1 MDLTTPTE
9 KNMADKK
16 SFWKSLKDYN
26 NDPEFLKAKTNEFVE
41 GVTDDFSPEEM
52 KGLSRRKFLALVTA
66 STAFTAAAC
75 TDYPDKG
82 EIIPYTKRPQN
93 VLPGKA
99 NFYASTDNSGNP
111 ILVKTREGRP
121 IKIDGNPEHPISKG
135 KVSNLTQASIM
146 NLYDP
151 TRLKSPLHDKRKTS
165 WKKADFN
172 IVEALDLAK
181 GTEKKI
187 AILTHKI
194 NSPGTIRVLKDFKE
208 KYPTAEVYSYDLFND
223 NNRVNAWK
231 KCYGTLNIPSI
242 KLDKAKIILALE
254 SDFLAR
260 EGDTTENIRL
270 FTDGRDVMKSSDFNR
285 LYVAEGGMSLTGMN
299 SDYRIRVRPDFQFE
313 FVMALL
319 NEFVNVQNISALQ
332 LDGGIISELK
342 KYSLDQIISKHE
354 ISKEKIEYLVN
365 DLKKSTG
372 KSIVCAG
379 DTLPEDV
386 HVAVNLLN
394 EVLGNKP
401 VYDFEKS
408 FVRVDEEIVNKNLNE
423 LVESLNNSEV
433 EVLINLDTNPVYH
446 LAPEYKFEE
455 AITKANTVVT
465 FCETSNETSEISNF
479 VLPINHDLESWNYFR
494 TRNNVVNLQQP
505 VIAPLYD
512 TRQTE
517 SILLTWI
524 EGSTEYFNQ
533 DIYHKYIRAA
543 FEEDVYKISNSAASY
558 DSYWYSVLH
567 DGFVKTKNSVVNLNK
582 INVSVL
588 STVKNKSA
596 SRENFIVHLQ
606 PSYFIGDGKFS
617 NNGWMQELPH
627 PVSKIAW
634 DNYAAISPASA
645 KELGVENGDF
655 LEIKTG
661 EKELSIPAFIQ
672 PGTAEKLVCIE
683 LGYGRKVVGD
693 VGIDV
698 GFNAGVLLNNN
709 SQSAWITASA
719 EVVKGSGNYEL
730 VSTQEH
736 HALDDDF
743 TKDFHKIRNI
753 IREGTVD
760 EYKKHPEFLKH
771 GKHEIFSITDDVE
784 YKGNKWAMA
793 IDMNKC
799 ISCAGCA
806 TSCNVE
812 NNVPVVGKDQVAV
825 GREMHWMRIDR
836 YYSGTPE
843 EPEVSNQPMLCQHCD
858 NAPCENVCPVNATNH
873 SPDGLNQMA
882 YNRCV
887 GTRYCANNCPYK
899 VRRFNFFNFR
909 DHFADAFY
917 EEPVSELVNNPE
929 VTVRSR
935 GVMEKCTFCVQKIMD
950 ARSEA
955 IKEGREVG
963 PNEVVTACQQS
974 CPSNAIVFGDA
985 NNPESEVS
993 KYREHNLGYHVL
1005 EELNVRPNVTY
1016 LAKLRNTHSEEA

>member
-1 MDLTTPTE
+1 
-9 KNMADKK
+9 
-16 SFWKSLKDYN
+16 
-26 NDPEFLKAKTNEFVE
+26 
-41 GVTDDFSPEEM
+41 
-52 KGLSRRKFLALVTA
+52 
-66 STAFTAAAC
+66 
-75 TDYPDKG
+75 
-82 EIIPYTKRPQN
+82 
-93 VLPGKA
+93 
-99 NFYASTDNSGNP
+99 
-111 ILVKTREGRP
+111 
-121 IKIDGNPEHPISKG
+121 
-135 KVSNLTQASIM
+135 M

-187 AILTHKI
+187 AILAHKI
-194 NSPGTIRVLKDFKE
+194 NSPGTIKVLKDFKE

-223 NNRVNAWK
+223 NNRVEAWK
-231 KCYGTLNIPSI
+231 KCYGSVNVPSI
-242 KLDKAKIILALE
+242 KWDEAKTILVLE

-270 FTDGRDVMKSSDFNR
+270 FTDGRDIMKSSDFNR

-299 SDYRIRVRPDFQFE
+299 ADYRIRVRPDFQFN
-313 FVMALL
+313 FVMAIV
-319 NEFVNVQNISALQ
+319 NELVNIQGFSTVNLAGSINY
-332 LDGGIISELK
+332 ELK
-342 KYSLDQIISKHE
+342 KYSLNKMISDYRLPT
-354 ISKEKIEYLVN
+354 EKIEHLVT
-365 DLKKSTG
+365 DLIESKG
-372 KSIVCAG
+372 NGIVYAG
-379 DTLPEDV
+379 DTLPEEV

-394 EVLGNKP
+394 EVLENTSMYNHKN
-401 VYDFEKS
+401 S
-408 FVRVDEEIVNKNLNE
+408 FTRIDDEFVNRNIDELVQNLN
-423 LVESLNNSEV
+423 SNEV
-433 EVLINLDTNPVYH
+433 EVLININTNPVYH
-446 LAPEYKFEE
+446 LSTDHNFAE
-455 AITKANTVVT
+455 AIQKANTVVT
-465 FCETSNETSEISNF
+465 LCETNNETSDVSNF

-494 TRNNVVNLQQP
+494 TRNNIVDLQQP

-517 SILLTWI
+517 AILLTWI

-543 FEEDVYKISNSAASY
+543 FEEDVYKTSNSAASY

-567 DGFVKTKNSVVNLNK
+567 DGFVPFNAGIVRPAKFNQGTLNGLK
-582 INVSVL
+582 YQSLDQDKV
-588 STVKNKSA
+588 
-596 SRENFIVHLQ
+596 IVHLQ

-627 PVSKIAW
+627 PVSKISW

-645 KELGVENGDF
+645 KELDVENGDL
-655 LEIKTG
+655 LEIKIG

-672 PGTAEKLVCIE
+672 PGTAEKLICIE

-698 GFNAGVLLNNN
+698 GFNANILLNSSAN
-709 SQSAWITASA
+709 AWISSSA
-719 EVVKGSGNYEL
+719 EVVKGSGNYQL

-743 TKDFHKIRNI
+743 TKDFHKIRKI
-753 IREGTVD
+753 IQEGTVD

-771 GKHEIFSITDDVE
+771 GKHDIFSITDDVE

-917 EEPVSELVNNPE
+917 EAPVSELVNNPE

-974 CPSNAIVFGDA
+974 CPSNAIIFGDA